1 MNLNEIPILSITMLE
16 PLLGAL
22 ILILIPRTNKRLLR
36 YSAALFTGIS
46 IILSMMI
53 MLSYD
58 KALGGMQFIE
68 RMDWLPNLGISYYLG
83 VDGISIPMVLLTSL
97 LGFAAVYTSWYTE
110 DRSKEFFFLL
120 QTLMTGLIGTFVTR
134 DLVVF
139 FLFFEVVV
147 IPIFLMIIM
156 WGTTKQLTKE
166 YAGMKL
172 TIYLLMGSAILLI
185 SIIAVFVNAYHK
197 TGIATM
203 EIDVLSQ
210 IAREQF
216 SLGFSIFAFSLM
228 SLCFCTLI
236 SMFPFHAWSP
246 DGHVAAPTAVSMLH
260 AGVLKSIGGYGMIRV
275 ALYLFPQAAKTVFP
289 LIAVLGV
296 IGVIYAAYICIDMKD
311 LKYVVGF
318 ASVSHMGYVII
329 GITAFNVISLNA
341 AVMMMFAHGLM
352 AGLFFSM
359 VGMLY
364 HKAHTRMINDFTG
377 LAHHMP
383 RLAVGFM
390 IAGLA
395 SLGLPGMINFVA
407 EFSTFIGTYQ
417 TFHFVGVLT
426 CAGIVFASVYNLRA
440 VTDILYGP
448 PMEKWQHLTDL
459 NVPEMVPL
467 VVLGAAIFFGGI
479 YPGPIL
485 EMINGSVVELM
496 TTIGML

>member
-1 MNLNEIPILSITMLE
+1 MLNDLPILSIAMFE

-22 ILILIPRTNKRLLR
+22 VLTMIPRDNKRLIR

-46 IILSMMI
+46 VLLSLLI
-53 MLSYD
+53 TCSYNV
-58 KALGGMQFIE
+58 AQGGMQFVE
-68 RMDWLPNLGISYYLG
+68 RFDWLPNLGVTYYLG
-83 VDGISIPMVLLTSL
+83 VDGISIPMVLLTSV
-97 LGFAAVYTSWYTE
+97 LGFSAVYTSWYTE

-156 WGTTKQLTKE
+156 WGSTKQFTKE

-172 TIYLLMGSAILLI
+172 TIYLLIGSAVLLV
-185 SIIAVFVNAYHK
+185 SIISVFVKAYQL
-197 TGIATM
+197 TGIPTM
-203 EIDVLSQ
+203 EIDKLAQVDYP
-210 IAREQF
+210 A
-216 SLGFSIFAFSLM
+216 GFAMFAFCM
-228 SLCFCTLI
+228 MALCFCTLI

-260 AGVLKSIGGYGMIRV
+260 AGVLKSIGGYGMIRI
-275 ALYLFPQAAKTVFP
+275 ALYLFPETAKQVFP
-289 LIAVLGV
+289 IIAVLGV
-296 IGVIYAAYICIDMKD
+296 IGVLYAAYICIDMKD

-364 HKAHTRMINDFTG
+364 SKAHTRMIPDFTG

-395 SLGLPGMINFVA
+395 SLGLPGMINFIA

-417 TFHFVGVLT
+417 TFHVVGVLT
-426 CAGIVFASVYNLRA
+426 CCGIVFASVYNLRS

-448 PMEKWQHLTDL
+448 PMEKWQHLKDL
-459 NVPEMVPL
+459 DVPEMVPL
-467 VVLGAAIFFGGI
+467 VVLGAAIFLGGI
-479 YPGPIL
+479 YPGPML

>member
-1 MNLNEIPILSITMLE
+1 MNLNDFPILSITTFE

-22 ILILIPRTNKRLLR
+22 ILTLISRKNLRLIR
-36 YSAALFTGIS
+36 YSAAFFTGIS
-46 IILSMMI
+46 IILSLI
-53 MLSYD
+53 VTLNYD
-58 KALGGMQFIE
+58 VAVGGMQFVE
-68 RMDWLPNLGISYYLG
+68 RMDWLPNLGVSYYLG
-83 VDGISIPMVLLTSL
+83 VDGISIPMVLLTSV

-172 TIYLLMGSAILLI
+172 TIYLLIGSAILLV
-185 SIIAVFVNAYHK
+185 SIIMIFVRAYQM
-197 TGIATM
+197 TGVPTM
-203 EIDVLSQ
+203 ELDALAQ
-210 IAREQF
+210 IEF
-216 SLGFSIFAFSLM
+216 SPSFSMFAFCLM
-228 SLCFCTLI
+228 AFCFCTLI

-260 AGVLKSIGGYGMIRV
+260 AGVLKSIGAYGMIRV
-275 ALYLFPQAAKTVFP
+275 ALYLFPETARMAFP
-289 LIAVLGV
+289 VIAVLGV
-296 IGVIYAAYICIDMKD
+296 IGVIYAAYICINMKD

-329 GITAFNVISLNA
+329 GIAAFNAISLNA

-359 VGMLY
+359 VGTLY
-364 HKAHTRMINDFTG
+364 HKAHTRMIDDFSG

-383 RLAVGFM
+383 RLSVGFM

-407 EFSTFIGTYQ
+407 EFSTFVGTYQ
-417 TFHFVGVLT
+417 TFHVVGVLT
-426 CAGIVFASVYNLRA
+426 CCGIVFASVYNLRA

-448 PMEKWQHLTDL
+448 KMDKWANLKDL
-459 NVPEMVPL
+459 DVPEMVPL
-467 VVLGAAIFFGGI
+467 VVLGAAIFLGGI
-479 YPGPIL
+479 YPGPL
-485 EMINGSVVELM
+485 LSMINGSVVDLL
-496 TTIGML
+496 TAIGML

>member
-1 MNLNEIPILSITMLE
+1 MFDHLPILSITMFE

-22 ILILIPRTNKRLLR
+22 ILTMIPRDNKRLIR
-36 YSAALFTGIS
+36 YSAAFFTGIS
-46 IILSMMI
+46 ILLSLAI
-53 MLSYD
+53 TLSYNV
-58 KALGGMQFIE
+58 AQGGMQFIE
-68 RMDWLPNLGISYYLG
+68 RIDWLPNLGISYYLG
-83 VDGISIPMVLLTSL
+83 VDGISIPMVLLTSV
-97 LGFAAVYTSWYTE
+97 LGFSAVYTSWYTE

-147 IPIFLMIIM
+147 IPIYLMIIM
-156 WGTTKQLTKE
+156 WGSTKQFTKE

-172 TIYLLMGSAILLI
+172 TIYLLMGSAVLLI
-185 SIIAVFVNAYHK
+185 SIICIFVKAWSMTGIPTMEMDTLAQITAQFPHGFAVF
-197 TGIATM
+197 
-203 EIDVLSQ
+203 
-210 IAREQF
+210 
-216 SLGFSIFAFSLM
+216 AFVLM

-260 AGVLKSIGGYGMIRV
+260 AGVLKSIGSYGMIRV
-275 ALYLFPQAAKTVFP
+275 ALFFFPVVAKEIFP
-289 LIAVLGV
+289 YIAVLGV

-329 GITAFNVISLNA
+329 GITACNVISLNA

-359 VGMLY
+359 VGMIY
-364 HKAHTRMINDFTG
+364 NKTHTRMINDFTG

-383 RLAVGFM
+383 RLSVGFM

-395 SLGLPGMINFVA
+395 SLGLPGMINFIA

-417 TFHFVGVLT
+417 TFHVVGVLT
-426 CAGIVFASVYNLRA
+426 CCGIVLASVYNLRA

-448 PMEKWQHLTDL
+448 PMEKWKDLKDL

-467 VVLGAAIFFGGI
+467 VVLGGAIFLGGI
-479 YPGPIL
+479 FPGPIL
-485 EMINGSVVELM
+485 EMINGSVVTLM
-496 TTIGML
+496 TTIGLL